1 MISTPAAAA
10 AGDSRGKE
18 SNGGVGGGRAIT
30 AMSDNNDGYDD
41 NG

>member
-18 SNGGVGGGRAIT
+18 SNGGVGGC
-30 AMSDNNDGYDD
+30 
-41 NG
+41 